1 MIIAWA
7 SRMEAVMLVRMRVL
21 FLLFLLFTSLA
32 VAGNKKKV
40 VLPAYVLKARTVVV
54 LIDPNAGISPA
65 SPVANKTAQEDV
77 EKAILK
83 WGRLNPVLDTQ
94 TADLVIIVRK
104 GSGKIVQPTIGG
116 MPTNDRPVIVQQ
128 TDNSIRIGGQQGRQA
143 GSTEP
148 PPQDTRPHPQAEV
161 GPSEDMFVVYEGHV
175 SGTFDQQS
183 PAWRYLAKDALHS
196 PNVPAV
202 AEFRKLIDEAEK
214 QQKAKP

>member
-1 MIIAWA
+1 
-7 SRMEAVMLVRMRVL
+7 MLIRMRVL
-21 FLLFLLFTSLA
+21 FLLALLLTSLA
-32 VAGNKKKV
+32 VAGNKKKT
-40 VLPAYVLKARTVVV
+40 VLPAYILKARTVVV

-65 SPVANKTAQEDV
+65 SPLANKTAQEDV

-83 WGRLNPVLDTQ
+83 WGRLTPALDTQ
-94 TADLVIIVRK
+94 TADLVIVIRK
-104 GSGKIVQPTIGG
+104 GSGKIVQPSIGG

-143 GSTEP
+143 GSTQP
-148 PPQDTRPHPQAEV
+148 LPQDTRPQPQAEV
-161 GPSEDMFVVYEGHV
+161 GPSEDMFVVYEGRKD
-175 SGTFDQQS
+175 GTFDQQA

-214 QQKAKP
+214 QQKTKP